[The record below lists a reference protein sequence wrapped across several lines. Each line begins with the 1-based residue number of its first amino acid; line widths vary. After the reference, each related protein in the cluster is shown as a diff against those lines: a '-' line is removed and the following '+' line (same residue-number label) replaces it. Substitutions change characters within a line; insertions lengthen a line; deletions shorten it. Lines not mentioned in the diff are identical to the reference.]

1 MNKKPLEAFWN
12 KELSEFYALL
22 KSSPE
27 GLSEDI
33 IGLSSK
39 EGKRSTFFQEIYY
52 EFRNY
57 LKQFTNPL
65 MLLLIAAVI
74 LSAVL
79 NEHSEMLIILTIV
92 MVTGTAGYI
101 QEFRAHRIVKKL
113 RAIISRKCR
122 VIRAGKEAEIE
133 LNELLQGDVLVLHA
147 GDIIAADSLIIK
159 ANSLQAN
166 ESTLS
171 GESFPVL
178 KSAGLLPA
186 DTPLNERTNVLW
198 EGTSITSGSA
208 TALVINKGEDS
219 VFGSIIRHSMHTVQT
234 TFDKGLKDFGLMLMK
249 ITLILGMVIFLV
261 NLYEHKPL
269 IDAVLF
275 ALALAVGMAPELL
288 PAVSTIAMS
297 SGARRMLDKKVVVK
311 ELESIQNLGEVNLIC
326 TDKTGTIT
334 EGKVSV
340 DRIID
345 LNGMPADF
353 CNEIAYNN
361 AFLQSGYR
369 NPIDDAIVSQFSQ
382 KLNVY
387 EKIAELPFDFQRRRL
402 SIIVHTPE
410 GLMMFT
416 KGAFNECKAMCQ
428 WIQTD
433 AQSKV
438 PFAEG
443 SDQLNRLYESLAE
456 QGERAIA
463 LCYKKLD
470 SPEVS
475 LADEAEMTFAG
486 LVVFTDHIKQG
497 VPETIQSLKN
507 LNLQLKI
514 ITGDSRLVAVSVARQ
529 IGIVDPVVIS
539 SSELS
544 QMNDTEIGNVIGD
557 VHIFAEVEPAQ
568 KEALIQH
575 LRKKYSV
582 AYLGDGIN
590 DVPAIEAADVGLS
603 VSNATEV
610 AKEAADF
617 ILLEQDLSVIV
628 EGIIE
633 GRKTFANT
641 LKYIFISTGST
652 FGNMCS
658 VALSSLFLPFLPMQP
673 KQILLTNF
681 MTDLPFLTL
690 PSDKV
695 DVAQLQRPG
704 KWDISLLRRYMLFF
718 GIHSSLFDMLTFA
731 TLLFVFRSEENT
743 FQSGWFVESTITELL
758 IFFVIR
764 TRYSFYN
771 SKPSVLITTLNL
783 LVMSITL
790 VLPWSPLAGLMGL
803 VSLPLNLLYSII
815 GLLALYFITA
825 DLLKGWF
832 FRTFDPENR

>member
-1 MNKKPLEAFWN
+1 M
-12 KELSEFYALL
+12 L

-27 GLSEDI
+27 GLSEDV
-33 IGLSSK
+33 IGLSIK
-39 EGKRSTFFQEIYY
+39 EGNKSTLFKEILQEL
-52 EFRNY
+52 RNY
-57 LKQFTNPL
+57 LKQFANPL

-79 NEHSEMLIILTIV
+79 NEQSEMLIILTIV

-113 RAIISRKCR
+113 QAIISRKCR
-122 VIRAGKEAEIE
+122 VIRGGKEAEIE
-133 LNELLQGDVLVLHA
+133 LNDLLQGDVLVLHA
-147 GDIIAADSLIIK
+147 GDIIAADSLIIE

-178 KSAGLLPA
+178 KSSGILPA

-198 EGTSITSGSA
+198 EGTSIMSGSA

-219 VFGSIIRHSMHTVQT
+219 VFGTIIRHSGHTVQT

-249 ITLILGMVIFLV
+249 ITLILGTVIFLA
-261 NLYEHKPL
+261 NLYDHKPL
-269 IDAVLF
+269 IDAILF

-334 EGKVSV
+334 EGKVTV

-345 LNGMPADF
+345 LNGLPSDF
-353 CNEIAYNN
+353 CIEIAYNN

-369 NPIDDAIVSQFSQ
+369 NPIDDAIVSQFSG
-382 KLNVY
+382 KVNAF
-387 EKIAELPFDFQRRRL
+387 EKIEELPFDFQRRRL
-402 SIIVHTPE
+402 SIIVQTPD

-416 KGAFNECKAMCQ
+416 KGAFNECKEVCQ
-428 WIQTD
+428 RIQKD
-433 AQSKV
+433 DQSTIPLADV
-438 PFAEG
+438 SE
-443 SDQLNRLYESLAE
+443 QLNRLYESLAE

-470 SPEVS
+470 SSEVS
-475 LADEAEMTFAG
+475 LEDEAGMTFAG
-486 LVVFTDHIKQG
+486 LVVFTDHIKPG

-507 LNLQLKI
+507 LDLGLKI
-514 ITGDSRLVAVSVARQ
+514 ITGDSRQVAVSVGRK
-529 IGIVDPVVIS
+529 IGIEDPVVMTASEFDQMDEAEIINLIS
-539 SSELS
+539 H
-544 QMNDTEIGNVIGD
+544 

-628 EGIIE
+628 EGIVE

-658 VALSSLFLPFLPMQP
+658 VAFSSLFLPFLPMLP

-718 GIHSSLFDMLTFA
+718 GIHSSLFDMMTFA
-731 TLLFVFRSEENT
+731 TLLFVFRSEEST

-764 TRYSFYN
+764 TRYSFYR
-771 SKPSVLITTLNL
+771 SRPSALITSINL
-783 LVMSITL
+783 LVMCITL
-790 VLPWSPLAGLMGL
+790 LLPWSPLAGLLGL
-803 VSLPLNLLYSII
+803 VPLPMKLLYSII
-815 GLLALYFITA
+815 GILALYIITA

-832 FRTFDPENR
+832 FRTFDPENN

>member
-1 MNKKPLEAFWN
+1 MNKQPHEAFWS
-12 KELSEFYALL
+12 KELSAFYALL
-22 KSSPE
+22 GSSPE
-27 GLSEDI
+27 GLSQEKI
-33 IGLSSK
+33 ILST
-39 EGKRSTFFQEIYY
+39 KRGQNNNLITVLLQEL
-52 EFRNY
+52 RNY
-57 LKQFTNPL
+57 LNQFSNPL

-74 LSAVL
+74 LSAAL

-92 MVTGTAGYI
+92 LVTGTAGYI

-113 RAIISRKCR
+113 QAIISRKCR
-122 VIRAGKEAEIE
+122 VMRGGEEAEIE
-133 LNELLQGDVLVLHA
+133 LNELMRGDVLILHA
-147 GDIIAADSLIIK
+147 GDIIAADSLIIES
-159 ANSLQAN
+159 NSLQAN

-171 GESFPVL
+171 GESFPVQ
-178 KSAGLLPA
+178 KSAGILPA

-198 EGTSITSGSA
+198 EGTSIMSGSA

-219 VFGSIIRHSMHTVQT
+219 VFGSIVRHSGHTVQT

-249 ITLILGMVIFLV
+249 ITLILGTVIFIV
-261 NLYEHKPL
+261 NICEHKPL

-345 LNGMPADF
+345 LNGLPSVF

-382 KLNVY
+382 KVNVF

-402 SIIVHTPE
+402 SIVAHTPD
-410 GLMMFT
+410 GLMMLT
-416 KGAFNECKAMCQ
+416 KGAFNECKEVCH
-428 WIQTD
+428 WIQTG
-433 AQSKV
+433 AQNKV
-438 PFAEG
+438 PMAEG

-463 LCYKKLD
+463 LCYKKLE
-470 SPEVS
+470 STEVS
-475 LADEAEMTFAG
+475 LTDESEMTFAG

-507 LNLQLKI
+507 LNLGLKI
-514 ITGDSRLVAVSVARQ
+514 ITGDSRQVAVSVAKK
-529 IGIVDPVVIS
+529 IGIEDPVVMTA
-539 SSELS
+539 SEFDK
-544 QMNDTEIGNVIGD
+544 MDDVEIGNVISE

-575 LRKKYSV
+575 LRKKFSV

-610 AKEAADF
+610 AREAADF

-628 EGIIE
+628 EGIVE

-695 DVAQLQRPG
+695 DGVQLQRPG

-718 GIHSSLFDMLTFA
+718 GIHSSLFDILTFA

-743 FQSGWFVESTITELL
+743 FQTGWFVESTITELL

-764 TRYSFYN
+764 TRYSFYK
-771 SKPSVLITTLNL
+771 SRPSVLITILSL
-783 LVMSITL
+783 LIMFITL
-790 VLPWSPLAGLMGL
+790 VLPWSPLAGLLGL
-803 VSLPLNLLYSII
+803 VPLPLKLLYSII
-815 GLLALYFITA
+815 GILALYFITA

-832 FRTFDPENR
+832 FRTFDPESK